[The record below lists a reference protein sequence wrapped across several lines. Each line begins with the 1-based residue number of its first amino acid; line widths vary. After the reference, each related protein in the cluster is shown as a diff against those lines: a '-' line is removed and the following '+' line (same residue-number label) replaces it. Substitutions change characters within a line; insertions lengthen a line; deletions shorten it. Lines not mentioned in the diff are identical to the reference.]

1 MFLIVKASG
10 AKSLIRTP
18 SSQTC
23 SATRRALEEQGQPY
37 CFPFCQPGERAQTW
51 KKLVVHLLN
60 QHLTVGVL
68 GGGVFEVGE
77 EDLGDL
83 ENIIWDLESPGA
95 PPSREGF
102 LLCCCRLVKP

>member
-1 MFLIVKASG
+1 M
-10 AKSLIRTP
+10 
-18 SSQTC
+18 
-23 SATRRALEEQGQPY
+23 EEQGQRY
-37 CFPFCQPGERAQTW
+37 CFPFWQPGERAQTR

-83 ENIIWDLESPGA
+83 ENIIWDLESPGV
-95 PPSREGF
+95 PPSREDSR
-102 LLCCCRLVKP
+102 LCCCRLVKP

>member
-37 CFPFCQPGERAQTW
+37 CFPFWQPGERAQTR

-83 ENIIWDLESPGA
+83 EKIIWDLESPGTL
-95 PPSREGF
+95 PSTI
-102 LLCCCRLVKP
+102 

>member
-37 CFPFCQPGERAQTW
+37 CFPFWQPGERAQTR

-77 EDLGDL
+77 EDL
-83 ENIIWDLESPGA
+83 
-95 PPSREGF
+95 
-102 LLCCCRLVKP
+102 